1 MSKSFKQFLVVL
13 AVLLGAAGLTWLHL
27 ENRRLQRRV
36 VAEAQNARRVTR
48 LRDDNAWLERLLAE
62 QQRRDDPDRAW
73 VRREI
78 DSLRTEIARL
88 EQKSAQH
95 HAARAS
101 RTSQDEAAVESN
113 RDPRLGLTRLE
124 HFQNRG
130 RATPSAALETLVW
143 AALSG
148 DEATLADI
156 TALNSATRARA
167 EAFIAQLSPEERAT
181 WTPEK
186 LGQLWFTGLFTEL
199 SAAQIVGETIV
210 AYDEAIVR
218 LRLANRDGEE
228 KLSLRRT
235 STGWKVLAPSA
246 AIDHLKRKRSAT
258 P

>member
-1 MSKSFKQFLVVL
+1 MSKPFKQFLIVL

-36 VAEAQNARRVTR
+36 AAEAQNARRVTR
-48 LRDDNAWLERLLAE
+48 LRDDNAWLERLLA
-62 QQRRDDPDRAW
+62 QQHRHDDPVRTW

-78 DSLRTEIARL
+78 ESLRAEIAQL
-88 EQKSAQH
+88 EQKAAQH
-95 HAARAS
+95 RAAHMTRI
-101 RTSQDEAAVESN
+101 SQDTAAVENN

-124 HFQNRG
+124 YFQNRG

-148 DEATLADI
+148 EQATLADI

-167 EAFIAQLSPEERAT
+167 EDLIAQLSPEERAT

-210 AYDEAIVR
+210 AFDEAIVR
-218 LRLANRDGEE
+218 LRLANQVGEE

-235 STGWKVLAPSA
+235 PTGWKVLAPSA
-246 AIDHLKRKRSAT
+246 AIDHLKKKLSAT
-258 P
+258 K